1 MENTLYPKPVFHR
14 GERTRPIEGVDQ
26 DAVAK
31 RGDVEPPSSG
41 RLRVRMAPK
50 ITQTSPQTSL
60 QPVRMRSKTY
70 FSLHLCC

>member
-31 RGDVEPPSSG
+31 
-41 RLRVRMAPK
+41 
-50 ITQTSPQTSL
+50 
-60 QPVRMRSKTY
+60 
-70 FSLHLCC
+70 